1 MTIIIIIQGNFNVP
15 VAERTCEQRNAVVRY
30 WRQRDSLHLGPQS
43 TPTLYFDGE
52 KVVKK
57 SSIASLV
64 AKTFDQAKAGGCK
77 KLRNRAADGFAG
89 LSERDILRV
98 TNNEAKYRIHNVKFT
113 NKATPRPVTARI
125 IQGQHQIDLMDLSK
139 EAVNHNRHVY
149 KYVLNVMDIFS
160 RYLWLRQLEKKS
172 QANMLVGHFRGSIA
186 STVHRI
192 AFKVTEEQNSKGRLD
207 LFANS

>member
-15 VAERTCEQRNAVVRY
+15 VAERICEQRNAVVRY

-77 KLRNRAADGFAG
+77 KTAKSSRRWLRR
-89 LSERDILRV
+89 SERKRYPTSDKQRSEV
-98 TNNEAKYRIHNVKFT
+98 SHTQCQIHK
-113 NKATPRPVTARI
+113 
-125 IQGQHQIDLMDLSK
+125 
-139 EAVNHNRHVY
+139 
-149 KYVLNVMDIFS
+149 
-160 RYLWLRQLEKKS
+160 
-172 QANMLVGHFRGSIA
+172 
-186 STVHRI
+186 
-192 AFKVTEEQNSKGRLD
+192 
-207 LFANS
+207 

>member
-1 MTIIIIIQGNFNVP
+1 MTIIIIIIQGNFNVP

-77 KLRNRAADGFAG
+77 KLRNRAVDGFAG

-113 NKATPRPVTARI
+113 NKATPMPVTART

-149 KYVLNVMDIFS
+149 KYVLSVMDIFS
-160 RYLWLRQLEKKS
+160 RYLWLRPLEKK
-172 QANMLVGHFRGSIA
+172 VKP
-186 STVHRI
+186 TC
-192 AFKVTEEQNSKGRLD
+192 
-207 LFANS
+207 